1 MTRFWMLMAA
11 KLLLAVLVA
20 GGIAAYALGL
30 GPFAGKL
37 GAVAESQGQ
46 SLIGGPFSLVDQT
59 GKRVTEADFAG
70 RAMLVYFGYTY
81 CPDVCPTGLATM
93 MAAYDELSPAEQ
105 AEVAPVFITVDPER
119 DDVKAMASYVALF
132 HPALIGL
139 TGTEE
144 EVDEAASAWR
154 VYHRKAESEKA
165 NDYLVDH
172 STFTYLMDGHNRYL
186 THFGHGVGPDE
197 MAKGIEKALAEG
209 AAG

>member
-1 MTRFWMLMAA
+1 MARSPLLLTL
-11 KLLLAVLVA
+11 KLLLAAVVA
-20 GGIAAYALGL
+20 GGVSAYALGL
-30 GPFAGKL
+30 GPFGGKL
-37 GAVAESQGQ
+37 EAVAESQGK
-46 SLIGGPFSLVDQT
+46 SLIGGSFSLVDQT
-59 GKRVTEADFAG
+59 GRPVTEADFAG

-93 MAAYDELSPAEQ
+93 MAAYDQLSPGEQ

-139 TGTEE
+139 TGTKE
-144 EVDEAASAWR
+144 EVDAAASAFR
-154 VYHRKAESEKA
+154 VYHRKAESGTA
-165 NDYLVDH
+165 SDYLVDH
-172 STFTYLMDGHNRYL
+172 STFTYLMNGRNEYV